1 MQCSSTT
8 TVGASEVKKCT
19 IRNCVRELRAAAGD
33 MTQQQLAETI
43 GVTRQTVV
51 AIEKARYS
59 PSLEVAFRIAET
71 FGVPLDDV
79 FQHGP

>member
-1 MQCSSTT
+1 M
-8 TVGASEVKKCT
+8 AKCA
-19 IRNCVRELRAAAGD
+19 IRNCVRDLRAAAGD
-33 MTQQQLAETI
+33 MTQQELAEKI

-51 AIEKARYS
+51 AIEKAKYS

>member
-1 MQCSSTT
+1 
-8 TVGASEVKKCT
+8 
-19 IRNCVRELRAAAGD
+19 